1 MDIIYIYT
9 YHVPPSLLFSLAPTV
24 QRLIQ
29 IHLSL
34 SVSGL
39 GLEQVKNKKRGPAQP
54 EGRYG
59 TGKYLDGAWTEA
71 HTNHEFPL

>member
-39 GLEQVKNKKRGPAQP
+39 GLEQVKNKKEGPPSPRA
-54 EGRYG
+54 G
-59 TGKYLDGAWTEA
+59 TGQE
-71 HTNHEFPL
+71 NI